1 MQTSADAKIWNKIDS
16 DSNSD
21 FRINLDPDVRRIPFQ
36 IVDTFVGVIHFA
48 KFGSNRLLI
57 VWELR
62 KHRNANKCRKID
74 YSSVVKKMKI
84 RNPRADPD
92 HHQKSTTSRGSSL
105 ARACQDWSTSVSAF
119 VSVLSCLP
127 PLIRQVASDSTST
140 QYCRRSALYK
150 LLCIYDRTNKKGQRT
165 IT

>member
-1 MQTSADAKIWNKIDS
+1 MA
-16 DSNSD
+16 
-21 FRINLDPDVRRIPFQ
+21 
-36 IVDTFVGVIHFA
+36 
-48 KFGSNRLLI
+48 
-57 VWELR
+57 
-62 KHRNANKCRKID
+62 
-74 YSSVVKKMKI
+74 YSSVAKKMKK

-92 HHQKSTTSRGSSL
+92 HHQNSTTSRRSPL

-150 LLCIYDRTNKKGQRT
+150 LLCMYVCMYVCIRLVVKISESQSACSKIRGKRLRPIQQRHCST
-165 IT
+165 QELGLATGTPSTKSMSDLNV